1 MSNLNTVII
10 SPSLLSS
17 DFSRLAEE
25 LSSLE
30 QAGVEWVHWDVMD
43 GNFVPNITFGPPV
56 IGRCRKVSNLFF
68 DVHLMIDKPGRYI
81 QEFVDAGADLI
92 CVHAESEIHLE
103 RTVAE
108 IARLGARPAVAI
120 NPHTPLSVVQHLLPQ
135 LYMVLIM
142 SVNPGFGGQS
152 FIPFSIDKIRGL
164 SHMIK
169 LTGADTLIQVDGG
182 VTPDNVAELHQ
193 AGADVFVSGSA
204 FFGHPPYDE
213 RLKTFMAAA
222 CSPSSKAGNTSTA
235 TCGWGAIQS
244 ERGKSGDER

>member
-1 MSNLNTVII
+1 MDTQNTVIM

-17 DFSRLAEE
+17 DFSRLAGE
-25 LSSLE
+25 LESLE

-56 IGRCRKVSNLFF
+56 ISRCRKESSLFF
-68 DVHLMIDKPGRYI
+68 DVHLMIDNPGRYI

-92 CVHAESEIHLE
+92 CVHAESETHLE

-108 IARLGARPAVAI
+108 ITRLGAHPAVAL
-120 NPHTPLSVVQHLLPQ
+120 NPHTPLSVVEYLLPQ

-152 FIPFSIDKIRGL
+152 FIPFTIDKIKSL
-164 SHMIK
+164 SQMIK
-169 LTGADTLIQVDGG
+169 ATGSDTLIQVDGG
-182 VTPDNVAELHQ
+182 VTPDNIAELRH
-193 AGADVFVSGSA
+193 AGADILVSGSA

-213 RLKTFMAAA
+213 RLRTFLRAA
-222 CSPSSKAGNTSTA
+222 G
-235 TCGWGAIQS
+235 
-244 ERGKSGDER
+244 